1 MDVNVFESSTNS
13 SIYLTASYHR
23 WYVIHGRDFF
33 LVCRP
38 VFFELKPENI
48 FTFFKAPKSAFP
60 QILSPKYFSSVRTT
74 LCTDDLTR
82 NPDLVSL
89 HLILFFFKNCKNIWK
104 TKKPKKRIVTWY
116 PLEFYK
122 EATNVWTTFSTLAP
136 DSSSHQTSRN
146 ISVLPV
152 FCLYCLS
159 LLCSII
165 MLMLELLLH
174 KTFNVTYLMQKLAC
188 RFNLQRG

>member
-23 WYVIHGRDFF
+23 WYVIHGRDLF

-48 FTFFKAPKSAFP
+48 FTFFKTPKSAFS

-82 NPDLVSL
+82 NPDLDWFYS
-89 HLILFFFKNCKNIWK
+89 FSK
-104 TKKPKKRIVTWY
+104 TVRTFEKPRS
-116 PLEFYK
+116 PNPPEFYK
-122 EATNVWTTFSTLAP
+122 VGILWWKQQMFGVRRTSFSTLAP

>member
-48 FTFFKAPKSAFP
+48 FTFFKTPKSAFP

-89 HLILFFFKNCKNIWK
+89 HLILFFFKNFYSHLKNQ
-104 TKKPKKRIVTWY
+104 
-116 PLEFYK
+116 
-122 EATNVWTTFSTLAP
+122 EAQEENCDLASP
-136 DSSSHQTSRN
+136 G
-146 ISVLPV
+146 IL
-152 FCLYCLS
+152 
-159 LLCSII
+159 
-165 MLMLELLLH
+165 
-174 KTFNVTYLMQKLAC
+174 
-188 RFNLQRG
+188 